1 MGLGPINTT
10 LLLWLTI
17 VGAEAESH
25 HAIFHHQGEV
35 VLGND
40 FCHLLIDLDLNNVTQ
55 EIAELVHATETA
67 SDETDPRD
75 QLARL
80 QPQQRPHPWPSA
92 GDSNRCQ
99 RV

>member
-10 LLLWLTI
+10 LLIWLTI
-17 VGAEAESH
+17 IGAKAESH

-55 EIAELVHATETA
+55 EIAELVHATETVIKLVKDDDIKPYMTGHLNLLRSA
-67 SDETDPRD
+67 KKE
-75 QLARL
+75 L
-80 QPQQRPHPWPSA
+80 QYVSE
-92 GDSNRCQ
+92 
-99 RV
+99 